1 MDTSTLDL
9 DKMKTSAGKA
19 CQRMKV
25 LSNPDRLMLLC
36 QLSQSEKRVGELEEI
51 LGIVQPT
58 LSQQLTVLRE
68 EELVTTRRDGK
79 SIYYKL
85 ASPQALAVMNVL
97 FEQFCGPKTGC
108 ISPHG
113 RHSLAASFWGW
124 PRPSSFCSTAGF
136 WASAASWAASCPPRW
151 ATPGGA
157 LLFCWACLQ
166 RPRCFTLSCRLSG

>member
-9 DKMKTSAGKA
+9 DKMKASASNA
-19 CQRMKV
+19 CRLMKV

-51 LGIVQPT
+51 LSIVQPT

-79 SIYYKL
+79 NIYYQI

-97 FEQFCGPKTGC
+97 FDQFC
-108 ISPHG
+108 
-113 RHSLAASFWGW
+113 
-124 PRPSSFCSTAGF
+124 RPNAEDEEETE
-136 WASAASWAASCPPRW
+136 
-151 ATPGGA
+151 
-157 LLFCWACLQ
+157 
-166 RPRCFTLSCRLSG
+166 